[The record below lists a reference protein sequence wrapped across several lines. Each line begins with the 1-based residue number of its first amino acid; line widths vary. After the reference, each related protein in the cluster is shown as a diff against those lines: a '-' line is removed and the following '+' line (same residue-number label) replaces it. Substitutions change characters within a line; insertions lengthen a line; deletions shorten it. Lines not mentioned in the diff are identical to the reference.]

1 MKKIILLC
9 LITNLTFG
17 QAVKEQLADSKIEKV
32 TVFLSGAQVMR
43 SAKVSVS
50 SGKTEIRFNRITP
63 DLDVNSVQVKSEGD
77 VAIQSVTHEKDF
89 LGAKPSIAEITKLE
103 NQRETI
109 QDKIALDKSLLTVYK
124 REEEMLIK
132 NQLIVGQNTGLKAMD
147 LKESVDFQRLRMTE
161 VLAKQLELEK
171 IIKKAD
177 IEALKITNQIAQIT
191 GNRGEETSVVVI
203 TVLSNN
209 PTNVNFTLSY
219 FVANTNWTPSY
230 DLRVKD
236 ISKPLNLTFKANINQ
251 NSGED
256 WKDVKLS
263 LSTGEPQKQGVA
275 PVLYT
280 WYIEP
285 TPQVSMTR
293 FAPPTISKSYPP
305 DNSLFNPSI
314 REVGGKI
321 TDERGEAL
329 PGVTI
334 VVVGTKI
341 GTVSNGAGF
350 YSIKIPNGS
359 TTLQYSAVGFLQR
372 QLTVSQS
379 SIHTFLYDNVSSLQE
394 VVVTGY
400 AARGASDGF
409 GSDKENDG
417 WAGKVA
423 GIQMMAATNYQQTE
437 KSFDLPQPYTIK
449 TGSENFQV
457 ELKPLEIPATY
468 EYYVAPKYDK
478 DAFLTAKIVDWEQYD
493 LMAGTMKLYF
503 EDTYL
508 GDSYLNVNN
517 QDTLSISLGR
527 DKGVVVSRNKMT
539 DFRKKQ
545 SLGSNKV
552 DSRGY
557 EIVVRNTK
565 RQAINLTIEDQFP
578 ISKAKEIEVD
588 DQEADEA
595 EINKETGKI
604 TWKLKLESNK
614 DKKLKHKFTV
624 KSPKGMV
631 LNLD

>member
-1 MKKIILLC
+1 MESPFFVHLLIKTSQNMKKIILLC

-17 QAVKEQLADSKIEKV
+17 QAVKEQTADSKIEKV
-32 TVFLSGAQVMR
+32 TVFLSGASVVR
-43 SAKVSVS
+43 SAKMAVS

-63 DLDVNSVQVKSEGD
+63 DLDVNSIQVKSEGD

-109 QDKIALDKSLLTVYK
+109 QDKIAMDKSLLTVYK

-161 VLAKQLELEK
+161 VLAKQLELDK
-171 IIKKAD
+171 IIKKAE

-191 GNRGEETSVVVI
+191 GNRGEETSVIVV

-209 PTNVNFTLSY
+209 PANVNFTLSY

-263 LSTGEPQKQGVA
+263 LSTGEPRKQGNA
-275 PVLYT
+275 PVLNT
-280 WYIEP
+280 WYLQEQIVLQQPLRKMAAFEKNRS
-285 TPQVSMTR
+285 QSM
-293 FAPPTISKSYPP
+293 AIGQ
-305 DNSLFNPSI
+305 DANALN
-314 REVGGKI
+314 EV
-321 TDERGEAL
+321 
-329 PGVTI
+329 VTL
-334 VVVGTKI
+334 GY
-341 GTVSNGAGF
+341 GTV
-350 YSIKIPNGS
+350 
-359 TTLQYSAVGFLQR
+359 Q
-372 QLTVSQS
+372 
-379 SIHTFLYDNVSSLQE
+379 
-394 VVVTGY
+394 
-400 AARGASDGF
+400 
-409 GSDKENDG
+409 
-417 WAGKVA
+417 
-423 GIQMMAATNYQQTE
+423 TNYQQTA

-449 TGSENFQV
+449 DGSENFQV

-527 DKGVVVSRNKMT
+527 DKGVVVTRNKMT

-578 ISKAKEIEVD
+578 VSKAKEIEVD
-588 DQEADEA
+588 DQEAEEA

-604 TWKLKLESNK
+604 TWRLKLEPNK
-614 DKKLKHKFTV
+614 EKKLKHKFTV
-624 KSPKGMV
+624 KSPKGII

>member
-1 MKKIILLC
+1 MSKVSLSSIIKTTIMKIKRIILRGLLLC
-9 LITNLTFG
+9 LITNLAFG
-17 QAVKEQLADSKIEKV
+17 QTVKEQLADSKIEKV
-32 TVFLSGAQVMR
+32 TVFLSGAQIVRM
-43 SAKVSVS
+43 AKIAVA

-63 DLDVNSVQVKSEGD
+63 YLDVNSIQVKSEGD

-89 LGAKPSIAEITKLE
+89 LGAKPSITEITKLE

-161 VLAKQLELEK
+161 VLAKQLEIDK
-171 IIKKAD
+171 IIKKAE
-177 IEALKITNQIAQIT
+177 IEALKITNQITQIT
-191 GNRGEETSVVVI
+191 GNRGEETSVVVV

-209 PTNVNFTLSY
+209 PTNVNFTMSY

-251 NSGED
+251 HSGED

-263 LSTGEPQKQGVA
+263 LSTGEPRKQGVA
-275 PVLYT
+275 PVLNT

-285 TPQVSMTR
+285 LLQPKPVQFLRKTK
-293 FAPPTISKSYPP
+293 AISAEE
-305 DNSLFNPSI
+305 N
-314 REVGGKI
+314 
-321 TDERGEAL
+321 
-329 PGVTI
+329 
-334 VVVGTKI
+334 VVVADEADMAMG
-341 GTVSNGAGF
+341 GNYA
-350 YSIKIPNGS
+350 
-359 TTLQYSAVGFLQR
+359 
-372 QLTVSQS
+372 
-379 SIHTFLYDNVSSLQE
+379 E
-394 VVVTGY
+394 VIVT
-400 AARGASDGF
+400 
-409 GSDKENDG
+409 
-417 WAGKVA
+417 
-423 GIQMMAATNYQQTE
+423 YQQTA

-449 TGSENFQV
+449 TGSEDFQV
-457 ELKPLEIPATY
+457 ELKALEIPATY
-468 EYYVAPKYDK
+468 EYYVAPKFDK

-508 GDSYLNVNN
+508 GDSYLNVSN

-557 EIVVRNTK
+557 EITVRNTK

-604 TWKLKLESNK
+604 TWKLKLEPNK
-614 DKKLKHKFTV
+614 EKKLKHKFTI

>member
-1 MKKIILLC
+1 MNIKRLISKGFLLC

-17 QAVKEQLADSKIEKV
+17 QAVKEQTADSKIEKV

-43 SAKVSVS
+43 SAKVAVS

-63 DLDVNSVQVKSEGD
+63 DLDVNSIQVKSEGE

-89 LGAKPSIAEITKLE
+89 LGAKPSIAEIIKLE

-161 VLAKQLELEK
+161 VLAKQLELDK
-171 IIKKAD
+171 IIKKSE

-191 GNRGEETSVVVI
+191 GNRGEETSVVVV

-263 LSTGEPQKQGVA
+263 LSTGEPRKQGNA
-275 PVLYT
+275 PVLNT
-280 WYIEP
+280 WYLKEQIGMQNGEIAA
-285 TPQVSMTR
+285 SARMKIR
-293 FAPPTISKSYPP
+293 GISTINKEE
-305 DNSLFNPSI
+305 DTN
-314 REVGGKI
+314 
-321 TDERGEAL
+321 AL
-329 PGVTI
+329 
-334 VVVGTKI
+334 
-341 GTVSNGAGF
+341 N
-350 YSIKIPNGS
+350 
-359 TTLQYSAVGFLQR
+359 
-372 QLTVSQS
+372 
-379 SIHTFLYDNVSSLQE
+379 E
-394 VVVTGY
+394 VVTVGY
-400 AARGASDGF
+400 GAM
-409 GSDKENDG
+409 
-417 WAGKVA
+417 
-423 GIQMMAATNYQQTE
+423 QTNYQQTA

-578 ISKAKEIEVD
+578 ISKAKEIEID
-588 DQEADEA
+588 DQEAEEA

-604 TWKLKLESNK
+604 TWRLKLEPNIE
-614 DKKLKHKFTV
+614 KKLKHKFTI

>member
-17 QAVKEQLADSKIEKV
+17 QAVREQLADSKIEKV
-32 TVFLSGAQVMR
+32 TVFLSGAQVQR
-43 SAKVSVS
+43 SAKIAVS

-63 DLDVNSVQVKSEGD
+63 DLDVNSVQVKPEGD
-77 VAIQSVTHEKDF
+77 VAIQSVTIEKDF
-89 LGAKPSIAEITKLE
+89 LGVKPSIAEITKLE
-103 NQRETI
+103 NQREAI

-161 VLAKQLELEK
+161 VLAKQLELDK
-171 IIKKAD
+171 IIKKAE

-191 GNRGEETSVVVI
+191 GNRGEETSMVVV

-219 FVANTNWTPSY
+219 FVENTNWTPSY

-263 LSTGEPQKQGVA
+263 LSTGEPRKQGNA
-275 PVLYT
+275 PVLNT
-280 WYIEP
+280 WYVEP
-285 TPQVSMTR
+285 FPQVRAMKMM
-293 FAPPTISKSYPP
+293 APSVKSDNAMSKQVYSEAIS
-305 DNSLFNPSI
+305 D
-314 REVGGKI
+314 EVAGY
-321 TDERGEAL
+321 
-329 PGVTI
+329 
-334 VVVGTKI
+334 
-341 GTVSNGAGF
+341 GTV
-350 YSIKIPNGS
+350 
-359 TTLQYSAVGFLQR
+359 Q
-372 QLTVSQS
+372 
-379 SIHTFLYDNVSSLQE
+379 
-394 VVVTGY
+394 
-400 AARGASDGF
+400 
-409 GSDKENDG
+409 
-417 WAGKVA
+417 
-423 GIQMMAATNYQQTE
+423 TNYQQTS

-449 TGSENFQV
+449 TGSQNFQV

-493 LMAGTMKLYF
+493 LMVGTMKLYF

-527 DKGVVVSRNKMT
+527 DKGVVVTRNKMA

-565 RQAINLTIEDQFP
+565 RQPINLTIEDQFP

-588 DQEADEA
+588 DQEAEEA

-604 TWKLKLESNK
+604 TWKLKLEANK
-614 DKKLKHKFTV
+614 EKKLKHKFTV

>member
-32 TVFLSGAQVMR
+32 TVFLSGASVVR
-43 SAKVSVS
+43 SAKVAVS

-109 QDKIALDKSLLTVYK
+109 QDKIAMDKSLLTVYK

-161 VLAKQLELEK
+161 VLAKQLELDK
-171 IIKKAD
+171 VIKKAE

-191 GNRGEETSVVVI
+191 GNRGEETSVVVV

-263 LSTGEPQKQGVA
+263 LSTGEPRKQGIA
-275 PVLYT
+275 PVLNT
-280 WYIEP
+280 WYLFE
-285 TPQVSMTR
+285 Q
-293 FAPPTISKSYPP
+293 Y
-305 DNSLFNPSI
+305 NSLRI
-314 REVGGKI
+314 RGISSKI
-321 TDERGEAL
+321 ESKMSKAELEELKSKLLGSQDMDTVIQGRV

-334 VVVGTKI
+334 SDNLTLDL
-341 GTVSNGAGF
+341 N
-350 YSIKIPNGS
+350 
-359 TTLQYSAVGFLQR
+359 TT
-372 QLTVSQS
+372 
-379 SIHTFLYDNVSSLQE
+379 
-394 VVVTGY
+394 
-400 AARGASDGF
+400 
-409 GSDKENDG
+409 
-417 WAGKVA
+417 
-423 GIQMMAATNYQQTE
+423 TNYQQTA

-565 RQAINLTIEDQFP
+565 RQAINLTIEEQFP
-578 ISKAKEIEVD
+578 ISKAKEIEID
-588 DQEADEA
+588 DQEAEEA

-614 DKKLKHKFTV
+614 EKKLKHKFTV

>member
-1 MKKIILLC
+1 MNINRLVTRLLLLC

-32 TVFLSGAQVMR
+32 TVFLSGASVVR
-43 SAKVSVS
+43 SAKVAVS
-50 SGKTEIRFNRITP
+50 SGKTEIRFNRISP

-89 LGAKPSIAEITKLE
+89 LEAKPSIAEITKLE

-109 QDKIALDKSLLTVYK
+109 QDKITLDKSLLTVYK

-132 NQLIVGQNTGLKAMD
+132 NQLIVGQNTGLKAVD

-161 VLAKQLELEK
+161 VLAKQLELDK
-171 IIKKAD
+171 TIKKTE
-177 IEALKITNQIAQIT
+177 IEALKITNQITQIT
-191 GNRGEETSVVVI
+191 GNRGEETSVIVV

-209 PTNVNFTLSY
+209 LTNVNFTLSY
-219 FVANTNWTPSY
+219 FVTNTNWTPSY

-236 ISKPLNLTFKANINQ
+236 ILKPLNLTFKANINQ

-263 LSTGEPQKQGVA
+263 LSTGEPQNQGNA
-275 PVLYT
+275 PVLNT

-285 TPQVSMTR
+285 VPQVRATR
-293 FAPPTISKSYPP
+293 FVAPEIKYDSEISKPQANAKVAF
-305 DNSLFNPSI
+305 D
-314 REVGGKI
+314 
-321 TDERGEAL
+321 D
-329 PGVTI
+329 
-334 VVVGTKI
+334 
-341 GTVSNGAGF
+341 
-350 YSIKIPNGS
+350 
-359 TTLQYSAVGFLQR
+359 
-372 QLTVSQS
+372 
-379 SIHTFLYDNVSSLQE
+379 

-400 AARGASDGF
+400 GT
-409 GSDKENDG
+409 
-417 WAGKVA
+417 V
-423 GIQMMAATNYQQTE
+423 QTNYQQTA
-437 KSFDLPQPYTIK
+437 KSFELPQLYTIK
-449 TGSENFQV
+449 DGSKNFQV

-493 LMAGTMKLYF
+493 LIAGTMKLYF

-508 GDSYLNVNN
+508 GDTYLNVNN

-539 DFRKKQ
+539 DFREKQ
-545 SLGSNKV
+545 SLGNNKV

-557 EIVVRNTK
+557 EITVRNTK
-565 RQAINLTIEDQFP
+565 RQAINLTVEDQFP
-578 ISKAKEIEVD
+578 ISKAKEIEVN
-588 DQEADEA
+588 DQEANEA

-604 TWKLKLESNK
+604 TWRLKLEPNK
-614 DKKLKHKFTV
+614 EKKLKHKFTV

-631 LNLD
+631 LNLE

>member
-1 MKKIILLC
+1 MNINRLVTRLLLLC

-32 TVFLSGAQVMR
+32 TVFLSGASVVR
-43 SAKVSVS
+43 SAKVAVS
-50 SGKTEIRFNRITP
+50 SGKTEIRFNRISP

-89 LGAKPSIAEITKLE
+89 LEAKPSIAEITKLE

-132 NQLIVGQNTGLKAMD
+132 NQLIVGQNTGLKAVD

-161 VLAKQLELEK
+161 VLAKQLELDK
-171 IIKKAD
+171 TIKKTE
-177 IEALKITNQIAQIT
+177 IEALKITNQITQIT
-191 GNRGEETSVVVI
+191 GNRGEETSVIVV

-209 PTNVNFTLSY
+209 LTNVNFTLSY
-219 FVANTNWTPSY
+219 FVTNTNWTPSY

-236 ISKPLNLTFKANINQ
+236 ILKPLNLTFKANINQ

-263 LSTGEPQKQGVA
+263 LSTGEPQNQGNA
-275 PVLYT
+275 PVLNT

-285 TPQVSMTR
+285 VPQVRATR
-293 FAPPTISKSYPP
+293 FVAPEIKYDSEISKPQANAKVAF
-305 DNSLFNPSI
+305 D
-314 REVGGKI
+314 
-321 TDERGEAL
+321 D
-329 PGVTI
+329 
-334 VVVGTKI
+334 
-341 GTVSNGAGF
+341 
-350 YSIKIPNGS
+350 
-359 TTLQYSAVGFLQR
+359 
-372 QLTVSQS
+372 
-379 SIHTFLYDNVSSLQE
+379 

-400 AARGASDGF
+400 GT
-409 GSDKENDG
+409 
-417 WAGKVA
+417 V
-423 GIQMMAATNYQQTE
+423 QTNYQQTA
-437 KSFDLPQPYTIK
+437 KSFELPQLYTIK
-449 TGSENFQV
+449 DGSKNFQV

-493 LMAGTMKLYF
+493 LIAGTMKLYF

-508 GDSYLNVNN
+508 GDTYLNVNN

-527 DKGVVVSRNKMT
+527 DKGVAVSRNKLT
-539 DFRKKQ
+539 DYRKKQ
-545 SLGSNKV
+545 SFGNNKV

-557 EIVVRNTK
+557 EITVRNTK
-565 RQAINLTIEDQFP
+565 RQAISLTVEDQFP
-578 ISKAKEIEVD
+578 ISKAKEIEVN
-588 DQEADEA
+588 DQEAEEA

-604 TWKLKLESNK
+604 TWRLKLEPNK
-614 DKKLKHKFTV
+614 EKKLKYKFTI

>member
-1 MKKIILLC
+1 MNINRLVTRLLLLC

-32 TVFLSGAQVMR
+32 TVFLSGASVVR
-43 SAKVSVS
+43 SAKVAVS
-50 SGKTEIRFNRITP
+50 SGKTEIRFNRISP

-89 LGAKPSIAEITKLE
+89 LEAKPSIAEITKLE

-132 NQLIVGQNTGLKAMD
+132 NQLIVGQNTGLKAVD

-161 VLAKQLELEK
+161 VLAKQLELDK
-171 IIKKAD
+171 TIKKTE
-177 IEALKITNQIAQIT
+177 IEALKITNQITQIT
-191 GNRGEETSVVVI
+191 GNRGEETSVIVV

-209 PTNVNFTLSY
+209 LTNVNFTLSY
-219 FVANTNWTPSY
+219 FVTNTNWTPSY

-236 ISKPLNLTFKANINQ
+236 ILKPLNLTFKANINQ

-263 LSTGEPQKQGVA
+263 LSTGEPQNQGNA
-275 PVLYT
+275 PVLNT

-285 TPQVSMTR
+285 VPQVRATR
-293 FAPPTISKSYPP
+293 FVAPEIKYDSEISKPQANAKVAF
-305 DNSLFNPSI
+305 D
-314 REVGGKI
+314 
-321 TDERGEAL
+321 D
-329 PGVTI
+329 
-334 VVVGTKI
+334 
-341 GTVSNGAGF
+341 
-350 YSIKIPNGS
+350 
-359 TTLQYSAVGFLQR
+359 
-372 QLTVSQS
+372 
-379 SIHTFLYDNVSSLQE
+379 

-400 AARGASDGF
+400 GT
-409 GSDKENDG
+409 
-417 WAGKVA
+417 V
-423 GIQMMAATNYQQTE
+423 QTNYQQTA
-437 KSFDLPQPYTIK
+437 KSFELPQLYTIK
-449 TGSENFQV
+449 DGSKNFQV

-493 LMAGTMKLYF
+493 LIAGTMKLYF

-508 GDSYLNVNN
+508 GDTYLNVNN

-539 DFRKKQ
+539 DFREKQ
-545 SLGSNKV
+545 SLGNNKV

-557 EIVVRNTK
+557 EITVRNTK
-565 RQAINLTIEDQFP
+565 RQAINLTVEDQFP
-578 ISKAKEIEVD
+578 ISKAKEIEVN
-588 DQEADEA
+588 DQEANEA

-604 TWKLKLESNK
+604 TWRLKLEPNK
-614 DKKLKHKFTV
+614 EKKLKHKFTV

-631 LNLD
+631 LNLE

>member
-1 MKKIILLC
+1 MNIKRIIPPLGVRGLLLLC

-17 QAVKEQLADSKIEKV
+17 QVVKEQMVDSKIEKV
-32 TVFLSGAQVMR
+32 TVFLSGASVVR
-43 SAKVSVS
+43 SAKVAVS

-63 DLDVNSVQVKSEGD
+63 DLDVNSIQVKSEGD

-132 NQLIVGQNTGLKAMD
+132 NQLIVGQNTGLKAID

-161 VLAKQLELEK
+161 ILAKQLELDK
-171 IIKKAD
+171 IIKKSE

-191 GNRGEETSVVVI
+191 GNRGEETSVVVV

-209 PTNVNFTLSY
+209 PTNVNFKLSY

-263 LSTGEPQKQGVA
+263 LSTGEPRKQGNA
-275 PVLYT
+275 PVLNT
-280 WYIEP
+280 WYIQP
-285 TPQVSMTR
+285 VPQVRSMK
-293 FAPPTISKSYPP
+293 FLAPQIMYDKEL
-305 DNSLFNPSI
+305 N
-314 REVGGKI
+314 K
-321 TDERGEAL
+321 GEADAKPAL
-329 PGVTI
+329 
-334 VVVGTKI
+334 
-341 GTVSNGAGF
+341 N
-350 YSIKIPNGS
+350 
-359 TTLQYSAVGFLQR
+359 
-372 QLTVSQS
+372 
-379 SIHTFLYDNVSSLQE
+379 E
-394 VVVTGY
+394 VVAMGGSY
-400 AARGASDGF
+400 A
-409 GSDKENDG
+409 E
-417 WAGKVA
+417 V
-423 GIQMMAATNYQQTE
+423 QTNYQQTS
-437 KSFDLPQPYTIK
+437 KSFDLPQLYTIK

-457 ELKPLEIPATY
+457 ELKSLEIPAIY

-527 DKGVVVSRNKMT
+527 DKGLVVSRNKMT

-565 RQAINLTIEDQFP
+565 RQAINLTVEDQFP

-588 DQEADEA
+588 DQEAEEA
-595 EINKETGKI
+595 EINNETGKI
-604 TWKLKLESNK
+604 TWRMKLEPNK
-614 DKKLKHKFTV
+614 EKKLKYKFTV

>member
-1 MKKIILLC
+1 MSKVSLSSIIKTTIMKIKRIILRGLLLC
-9 LITNLTFG
+9 LITNLAFG
-17 QAVKEQLADSKIEKV
+17 QTVKEQLADSKIEKV
-32 TVFLSGAQVMR
+32 TVFLSGAQIVRM
-43 SAKVSVS
+43 AKIAVA

-63 DLDVNSVQVKSEGD
+63 YLDVNSIQVKSEGD

-89 LGAKPSIAEITKLE
+89 LGAKPSITEITKLE

-161 VLAKQLELEK
+161 VLAKQLEIDK
-171 IIKKAD
+171 IIKKAE
-177 IEALKITNQIAQIT
+177 IEALKITNQITQIT
-191 GNRGEETSVVVI
+191 GNRGEETSVVVV

-209 PTNVNFTLSY
+209 PTNVNFTMSY

-251 NSGED
+251 HSGED

-275 PVLYT
+275 PVLNT

-285 TPQVSMTR
+285 LLQPKPVQFLRKTK
-293 FAPPTISKSYPP
+293 AISAEE
-305 DNSLFNPSI
+305 N
-314 REVGGKI
+314 
-321 TDERGEAL
+321 
-329 PGVTI
+329 
-334 VVVGTKI
+334 VVVADEADMAMG
-341 GTVSNGAGF
+341 GNYA
-350 YSIKIPNGS
+350 
-359 TTLQYSAVGFLQR
+359 
-372 QLTVSQS
+372 
-379 SIHTFLYDNVSSLQE
+379 E
-394 VVVTGY
+394 VIVT
-400 AARGASDGF
+400 
-409 GSDKENDG
+409 
-417 WAGKVA
+417 
-423 GIQMMAATNYQQTE
+423 YQQTA

-449 TGSENFQV
+449 TGSEDFQV
-457 ELKPLEIPATY
+457 ELKALEIPATY
-468 EYYVAPKYDK
+468 EYYVAPKFDK

-508 GDSYLNVNN
+508 GDSYLNVSN

-557 EIVVRNTK
+557 EITVRNTK

-604 TWKLKLESNK
+604 TWKLKLEPNK
-614 DKKLKHKFTV
+614 EKKLKHKFTI

>member
-17 QAVKEQLADSKIEKV
+17 QAVKEQTADSKIEKV
-32 TVFLSGAQVMR
+32 TVFLSGASVVR
-43 SAKVSVS
+43 SAKVSVA

-63 DLDVNSVQVKSEGD
+63 DLDVNSIQVKSEGD

-132 NQLIVGQNTGLKAMD
+132 NQLVVGQHTGLKAMD

-161 VLAKQLELEK
+161 VLAKQIELDK
-171 IIKKAD
+171 IIKKAE

-191 GNRGEETSVVVI
+191 GNRGEETSVVVV
-203 TVLSNN
+203 TVLANN
-209 PTNVNFTLSY
+209 PANINFSLSY

-275 PVLYT
+275 PVLNT
-280 WYIEP
+280 WYLSEILPNFKYNSKARGLLP
-285 TPQVSMTR
+285 TV
-293 FAPPTISKSYPP
+293 
-305 DNSLFNPSI
+305 
-314 REVGGKI
+314 
-321 TDERGEAL
+321 
-329 PGVTI
+329 
-334 VVVGTKI
+334 
-341 GTVSNGAGF
+341 
-350 YSIKIPNGS
+350 
-359 TTLQYSAVGFLQR
+359 AVP
-372 QLTVSQS
+372 
-379 SIHTFLYDNVSSLQE
+379 E
-394 VVVTGY
+394 VVYMKQQDDNALNEVVAAGGSY
-400 AARGASDGF
+400 AQ
-409 GSDKENDG
+409 
-417 WAGKVA
+417 V
-423 GIQMMAATNYQQTE
+423 ATNYQQTS

-545 SLGSNKV
+545 SLGSSKI

-588 DQEADEA
+588 DQEAEEA

-604 TWKLKLESNK
+604 TWRMKLEPNK
-614 DKKLKHKFTV
+614 EKKLKHKFTV

>member
-32 TVFLSGAQVMR
+32 TVFLSGAQVVR

-63 DLDVNSVQVKSEGD
+63 DLDANSIQVKSEGD
-77 VAIQSVTHEKDF
+77 VAIQSVTIEKDF

-109 QDKIALDKSLLTVYK
+109 QDKIAMDKSLLTVFK

-161 VLAKQLELEK
+161 VLAKQLELDK
-171 IIKKAD
+171 IIKKAE

-191 GNRGEETSVVVI
+191 GNRGEETSVVVV

-209 PTNVNFTLSY
+209 TTNVNFTLSY

-275 PVLYT
+275 PVLNT
-280 WYIEP
+280 WYLNEQI
-285 TPQVSMTR
+285 SM
-293 FAPPTISKSYPP
+293 
-305 DNSLFNPSI
+305 
-314 REVGGKI
+314 
-321 TDERGEAL
+321 
-329 PGVTI
+329 
-334 VVVGTKI
+334 
-341 GTVSNGAGF
+341 
-350 YSIKIPNGS
+350 
-359 TTLQYSAVGFLQR
+359 QR
-372 QLTVSQS
+372 QLNQKLMNFEKNGSVAAQAQ
-379 SIHTFLYDNVSSLQE
+379 LDE
-394 VVVTGY
+394 VVRTANYGTV
-400 AARGASDGF
+400 
-409 GSDKENDG
+409 
-417 WAGKVA
+417 
-423 GIQMMAATNYQQTE
+423 QTNYQQTA

-457 ELKPLEIPATY
+457 ELKPLEIPAIY

-478 DAFLTAKIVDWEQYD
+478 DAFLTAKIVDWEEYD

-565 RQAINLTIEDQFP
+565 RQAINLTIQDQFP
-578 ISKAKEIEVD
+578 ISKAKEIEID
-588 DQEADEA
+588 DQEAEEA

-604 TWKLKLESNK
+604 TWKLKLEPNK
-614 DKKLKHKFTV
+614 EKKLKHKFTV

>member
-1 MKKIILLC
+1 MNIKRLIPPSGGRGLLLLC

-17 QAVKEQLADSKIEKV
+17 QTVKEQLADSKIEKV

-63 DLDVNSVQVKSEGD
+63 DLDVNSIQVKSEGD

-161 VLAKQLELEK
+161 VLAKQLELDK
-171 IIKKAD
+171 IIKKAE

-191 GNRGEETSVVVI
+191 GNRGEETSVVVV

-209 PTNVNFTLSY
+209 ATNVNFTLSY

-263 LSTGEPQKQGVA
+263 LSTGEPRKQGNA
-275 PVLYT
+275 PVFGT

-285 TPQVSMTR
+285 VPQVRAMK
-293 FAPPTISKSYPP
+293 FAAPEIKY
-305 DNSLFNPSI
+305 D
-314 REVGGKI
+314 REVSKPQA
-321 TDERGEAL
+321 DE
-329 PGVTI
+329 
-334 VVVGTKI
+334 
-341 GTVSNGAGF
+341 S
-350 YSIKIPNGS
+350 
-359 TTLQYSAVGFLQR
+359 
-372 QLTVSQS
+372 
-379 SIHTFLYDNVSSLQE
+379 SSLQE
-394 VVVTGY
+394 VVITGY
-400 AARGASDGF
+400 GT
-409 GSDKENDG
+409 
-417 WAGKVA
+417 V
-423 GIQMMAATNYQQTE
+423 QTNYQQTA
-437 KSFDLPQPYTIK
+437 KSFDLQQPYTIEDM
-449 TGSENFQV
+449 SENFQV
-457 ELKPLEIPATY
+457 ELKPLEIPAIY

-588 DQEADEA
+588 DQEAEEA

-604 TWKLKLESNK
+604 TWKLKLEPNK
-614 DKKLKHKFTV
+614 EKKLKHKFTV

-631 LNLD
+631 INLD

>member
-1 MKKIILLC
+1 MNIKRIIPLSGVRGLLLLC

-17 QAVKEQLADSKIEKV
+17 QTVKEQLAESKIEKV
-32 TVFLSGAQVMR
+32 TVFLSGASVMR
-43 SAKVSVS
+43 SARVAVA

-63 DLDVNSVQVKSEGD
+63 YLDVNSIQVKSEGD
-77 VAIQSVTHEKDF
+77 VAIQSVTIEKDF

-109 QDKIALDKSLLTVYK
+109 QDKIAIDKSLLTVYK

-161 VLAKQLELEK
+161 VLAKQLELDK
-171 IIKKAD
+171 IIKKAE

-191 GNRGEETSVVVI
+191 GNRGEETSVVVV

-263 LSTGEPQKQGVA
+263 LSTGEPRKQGNA
-275 PVLYT
+275 PVLNT
-280 WYIEP
+280 WYLNEQIPMERQMKQRMMAFEMNKNTSVP
-285 TPQVSMTR
+285 AQAQLDEVVMT
-293 FAPPTISKSYPP
+293 ASY
-305 DNSLFNPSI
+305 
-314 REVGGKI
+314 
-321 TDERGEAL
+321 
-329 PGVTI
+329 
-334 VVVGTKI
+334 
-341 GTVSNGAGF
+341 GTV
-350 YSIKIPNGS
+350 
-359 TTLQYSAVGFLQR
+359 Q
-372 QLTVSQS
+372 
-379 SIHTFLYDNVSSLQE
+379 
-394 VVVTGY
+394 
-400 AARGASDGF
+400 
-409 GSDKENDG
+409 
-417 WAGKVA
+417 
-423 GIQMMAATNYQQTE
+423 TNYQQTA

-449 TGSENFQV
+449 DGSENFQV

-527 DKGVVVSRNKMT
+527 DKGVVVTRNKMT

-578 ISKAKEIEVD
+578 ISKAKEIEVNE
-588 DQEADEA
+588 QEAEEA

-604 TWKLKLESNK
+604 TWRLKLEPNK
-614 DKKLKHKFTV
+614 EKKLKHKFTI

>member
-1 MKKIILLC
+1 MSKVSLSSIIKTTIMKIKRIILRGLLLC
-9 LITNLTFG
+9 LITNLAFG
-17 QAVKEQLADSKIEKV
+17 QTVKEQLADSKIEKV
-32 TVFLSGAQVMR
+32 TVFLSGAQIVRM
-43 SAKVSVS
+43 AKIAVA

-63 DLDVNSVQVKSEGD
+63 YLDVNSIQVKSEGD

-89 LGAKPSIAEITKLE
+89 LGAKPSITEITKLE

-161 VLAKQLELEK
+161 VLAKQLEIDK
-171 IIKKAD
+171 IIKKAE
-177 IEALKITNQIAQIT
+177 IEALKITNQITQIT
-191 GNRGEETSVVVI
+191 GNRGEETSVVVV

-209 PTNVNFTLSY
+209 PTNVNFTMSY

-251 NSGED
+251 HSGED

-275 PVLYT
+275 PVLNT

-285 TPQVSMTR
+285 LLQPKPVQFLRKTK
-293 FAPPTISKSYPP
+293 AISAEE
-305 DNSLFNPSI
+305 N
-314 REVGGKI
+314 
-321 TDERGEAL
+321 
-329 PGVTI
+329 
-334 VVVGTKI
+334 VVVADEADMAMG
-341 GTVSNGAGF
+341 GNYA
-350 YSIKIPNGS
+350 
-359 TTLQYSAVGFLQR
+359 
-372 QLTVSQS
+372 
-379 SIHTFLYDNVSSLQE
+379 E
-394 VVVTGY
+394 VIVT
-400 AARGASDGF
+400 
-409 GSDKENDG
+409 
-417 WAGKVA
+417 
-423 GIQMMAATNYQQTE
+423 YQQTA

-449 TGSENFQV
+449 TGSEDFQV
-457 ELKPLEIPATY
+457 ELKALEIPATY
-468 EYYVAPKYDK
+468 EYYVAPKFDK

-508 GDSYLNVNN
+508 GDSYLNVSN

-545 SLGSNKV
+545 N
-552 DSRGY
+552 
-557 EIVVRNTK
+557 I
-565 RQAINLTIEDQFP
+565 
-578 ISKAKEIEVD
+578 
-588 DQEADEA
+588 
-595 EINKETGKI
+595 
-604 TWKLKLESNK
+604 
-614 DKKLKHKFTV
+614 
-624 KSPKGMV
+624 
-631 LNLD
+631 

>member
-17 QAVKEQLADSKIEKV
+17 QTVKEQLADSKIEKV
-32 TVFLSGAQVMR
+32 TVFLSGAQVQR
-43 SAKVSVS
+43 SAKIAVS

-63 DLDVNSVQVKSEGD
+63 DLDVNSVQVRPEGD

-103 NQRETI
+103 NQREAI

-161 VLAKQLELEK
+161 VLAKQLELDK
-171 IIKKAD
+171 IIKKAES
-177 IEALKITNQIAQIT
+177 EALKITNQIAQIT
-191 GNRGEETSVVVI
+191 GNRGEETSVVVVTI
-203 TVLSNN
+203 LSNN

-275 PVLYT
+275 PVLNT
-280 WYIEP
+280 WYLG
-285 TPQVSMTR
+285 QVSFNR
-293 FAPPTISKSYPP
+293 GRSQIRPSYPY
-305 DNSLFNPSI
+305 DNNVFNPNI
-314 REVGGKI
+314 REITGVVKDENGGI
-321 TDERGEAL
+321 L
-329 PGVTI
+329 PGVSI
-334 VVVGTKI
+334 NFLGTR
-341 GTVSNGAGF
+341 T
-350 YSIKIPNGS
+350 S
-359 TTLQYSAVGFLQR
+359 TTTNANGLFNIKVPSGASILQYSSVGFVTR
-372 QLTVSQS
+372 NLTIYQNDMSTYLLND
-379 SIHTFLYDNVSSLQE
+379 INSLEE

-400 AARGASDGF
+400 AAGASDGF
-409 GSDKENDG
+409 VKRADDG
-417 WAGKVA
+417 WAGKAA
-423 GIQMMAATNYQQTE
+423 GIQTLAATNYQQTA

-517 QDTLSISLGR
+517 QDTLSVSLGR

-588 DQEADEA
+588 DQEAEEA
-595 EINKETGKI
+595 QINKETGKI
-604 TWKLKLESNK
+604 TWKLKLEPNK
-614 DKKLKHKFTV
+614 EKKLKHKFTV

>member
-9 LITNLTFG
+9 LITNFTFG

-32 TVFLSGAQVMR
+32 TVFLSGASVMR
-43 SAKVSVS
+43 SARVAVA

-63 DLDVNSVQVKSEGD
+63 DLDVNSIQVKSEGD

-109 QDKIALDKSLLTVYK
+109 QDKIAMDKSLLTVYK

-161 VLAKQLELEK
+161 VLAKQLELDK
-171 IIKKAD
+171 IIKKAE

-191 GNRGEETSVVVI
+191 GNRGEETSVVVV

-263 LSTGEPQKQGVA
+263 LSTGEPQKQGVP

-280 WYIEP
+280 WFLKEQIAV
-285 TPQVSMTR
+285 QQQALQNRARMNNRIDVDSN
-293 FAPPTISKSYPP
+293 IKLS
-305 DNSLFNPSI
+305 
-314 REVGGKI
+314 EVEK
-321 TDERGEAL
+321 TA
-329 PGVTI
+329 
-334 VVVGTKI
+334 
-341 GTVSNGAGF
+341 
-350 YSIKIPNGS
+350 
-359 TTLQYSAVGFLQR
+359 
-372 QLTVSQS
+372 
-379 SIHTFLYDNVSSLQE
+379 
-394 VVVTGY
+394 
-400 AARGASDGF
+400 
-409 GSDKENDG
+409 G
-417 WAGKVA
+417 WAGNLGADDGYGVV
-423 GIQMMAATNYQQTE
+423 QTNYQQTA

-527 DKGVVVSRNKMT
+527 DKGVVVTRNKRT

-588 DQEADEA
+588 DQEAEEA

-604 TWKLKLESNK
+604 TWRLKLEPNK

-624 KSPKGMV
+624 KSPKGML